1 MRNIKKI
8 LFLISLQ
15 IISANLC
22 YAQMIDINALRY
34 VTTANQAQLK
44 IDVTSRADYQLFMLT
59 HPFRLVI
66 DIKNAK
72 LGTHELNA
80 PPNDHPLFAKV
91 RYAKRNGGVR
101 VVFDFKNSLNS
112 SEISINSNHDDEHSL
127 TVNLLTKNSVAPTV
141 SALPKVQE
149 NTTPPSKPVIQASTA
164 KIDEAIKPVVS
175 NEKPDSKATV
185 SEPSV
190 PKLAPAVIQVAA
202 PKIETVKP
210 PAISNEQ
217 LENEATVDEANTP
230 NEDKKTDES
239 EADSESKPAAPPV
252 PKPNNDKIVEGKA
265 LLEIIINGENL
276 GAQLVNL
283 KKDDVLI
290 SASVFKDWR
299 IKKELW
305 ANQTDNVSLRSLAPT
320 LQYSVDNNN
329 AALTV
334 AVAPDG
340 FERQV
345 IETQTQY
352 TTTVPADAIRPA
364 PWSAYVN
371 YALTGNF
378 TSPQGFSSL
387 NAPWEVGV
395 TVADWFAYSNFNTN
409 YISQSKAFTST
420 RNTSYL
426 QWENRETR
434 EKVTFGD
441 FSISEP
447 TLSSSGNFGGIL
459 WQSNFRQ
466 YAQFQSMPSLGLDFN
481 VQTPSHAELYVN
493 NVKTQSWDLQPGMV
507 SLPSVL
513 TSGQGN
519 ATLVLTDAFG
529 RRQEITQPFYITQ
542 QLLKEGLHEFFY
554 GAGAKHNFS
563 NKMFDYGEGVL
574 FGAHRY
580 GISDSLTVGGAFT
593 VDKRITNAG
602 LSWTKSLWG
611 NFLADSSVAASY
623 QNGLSG
629 YTGASN
635 YQLNLRPINLS
646 VNTAYISRDYGNLN
660 VDATSLQKSKYRFQA
675 SLNYNLSFT
684 GSSIGASFSEV
695 TSWNSP
701 TSKSA
706 SLFFRQSLFSSL
718 NLNLQ
723 VNHDLTT
730 GNNVFMATL
739 NYFPHSLDDSSIL
752 NNNNFSYQGSYDQ
765 STHANTQTWQTQ
777 RQGNIGEGYN
787 YTLALQKQEQNFSGN
802 ARYQYQNNYGI
813 YTANYAQ
820 TEQAKSGSASIA
832 GSILTVNNEI
842 YFARPIT
849 DSLAVVKVKGT
860 EDEIPVYSNGAR
872 LGWANDDKTVI
883 IPNLQSRRVN
893 KMSIKPEDIG
903 LAMEADRPEQSL
915 DVGVK
920 TASVV
925 EFTLSQFVA
934 AEGNAYVLNK
944 DGSKQFLEAL
954 PLEYTAKGKVQE
966 SFIAKKGFFYLENVP
981 TGDFQAT
988 VKRYKHDCVLHL
1000 NIPKSDKIVVKLGD
1014 VLCE

>member
-1 MRNIKKI
+1 MRNIRKV
-8 LFLISLQ
+8 LFLIKLQ
-15 IISANLC
+15 IVLVGYC
-22 YAQMIDINALRY
+22 YAQDISPLPDAQ
-34 VTTANQAQLK
+34 ANTL
-44 IDVTSRADYQLFMLT
+44 VADDNK
-59 HPFRLVI
+59 PPENKASVSE
-66 DIKNAK
+66 AV
-72 LGTHELNA
+72 ESESA
-80 PPNDHPLFAKV
+80 P
-91 RYAKRNGGVR
+91 
-101 VVFDFKNSLNS
+101 
-112 SEISINSNHDDEHSL
+112 DE
-127 TVNLLTKNSVAPTV
+127 
-141 SALPKVQE
+141 
-149 NTTPPSKPVIQASTA
+149 
-164 KIDEAIKPVVS
+164 DEKAD
-175 NEKPDSKATV
+175 EPDSDA
-185 SEPSV
+185 
-190 PKLAPAVIQVAA
+190 
-202 PKIETVKP
+202 ET
-210 PAISNEQ
+210 
-217 LENEATVDEANTP
+217 
-230 NEDKKTDES
+230 
-239 EADSESKPAAPPV
+239 KPAAPVLPN
-252 PKPNNDKIVEGKA
+252 PAEKSNNDKIVEGKA

-283 KKDDVLI
+283 KKDDVLVP
-290 SASVFKDWR
+290 ASVFKDWR

-305 ANQTDNVSLRSLAPT
+305 ASQTDNVSLRSLAPN

-334 AVAPDG
+334 AVVPDG

-345 IETQTQY
+345 IETQSQY
-352 TTTVPADAIRPA
+352 KDTVPADAIPPA
-364 PWSAYVN
+364 PWSAYIN

-378 TSPQGFSSL
+378 ISPQGFSSL

-395 TVADWFAYSNFNTN
+395 TLGDLFVFSNFNTN
-409 YISQSKAFTST
+409 YISQSKAFTTT
-420 RNTSYL
+420 RNTSYV

-434 EKVTFGD
+434 EKLIFGD
-441 FSISEP
+441 FSISQP
-447 TLSSSGNFGGIL
+447 TLASSGNFGGIL

-466 YAQFQSMPSLGLDFN
+466 YGQFQSMPSLGLDFN

-493 NVKTQSWDLQPGMV
+493 NIKTQSWDLQPGMV

-529 RRQEITQPFYITQ
+529 RRQEISQAFYITQ

-563 NKMFDYGEGVL
+563 NKMFDYGDGVL

-580 GISDSLTVGGAFT
+580 GFDDTLTIGGAFT

-611 NFLADSSVAASY
+611 NVLVDSSVAMSY
-623 QNGLSG
+623 QNGLFG
-629 YTGASN
+629 YTGTSS
-635 YQLNLRPINLS
+635 YQFNFNPINLS
-646 VNTAYISRDYGNLN
+646 INTAYISRDYGNLN
-660 VDATSLQKSKYRFQA
+660 VEAASLQKSKQRFQA
-675 SLNYNLSFT
+675 SLNYNLSYT
-684 GSSIGASFSEV
+684 GSSLGASFSQV
-695 TSWNSP
+695 TSWSSP
-701 TSKSA
+701 TSKNA

-739 NYFPHSLDDSSIL
+739 NYFPHGSSDDSSVF

-787 YTLALQKQEQNFSGN
+787 YSLALQKQEQNFSGN
-802 ARYQYQNNYGI
+802 ARYQYQNNDGI
-813 YTANYAQ
+813 FTANYAQ
-820 TEQAKSGSASIA
+820 TEQGKSGSASIA

-872 LGWANDDKTVI
+872 LGWANDDKAVI
-883 IPNLQSRRVN
+883 IPNVQSRRVN
-893 KMSIKPEDIG
+893 KVSVKPEDIG
-903 LAMEADRPEQSL
+903 LAMEVDRPEQLL
-915 DVGVK
+915 DVGVR

-925 EFTLSQFVA
+925 EFTLNQFVA

-954 PLEYTAKGKVQE
+954 PLEYSAKGKAQE

-988 VKRYKHDCVLHL
+988 VKRYKHDCILHF